1 MMLITGATGQYG
13 SATIDFLLKKGI
25 AANEIV
31 ALVRDKSKAESLI
44 QKGIEIRVGDYND
57 YESLTKAF
65 QGVEKLLLISSS
77 DLANRSQQHEN
88 AVRAAKEAGV
98 RHIVYTSFERKNET
112 ETSPIA
118 LVAQSHI
125 HTEKKLKEIGMA
137 YTILR
142 NNLYMDFL
150 PMFFGDTVLQTG
162 IFLPAGEGKAAFT
175 LRQDMAEA
183 TANILSSEGH
193 INKEY
198 TFSSPENL
206 SLQDLADTLGQLTG
220 KNIAYISPSAEIY
233 AETLT
238 KAGVPAEYVGVFAGF
253 ATAINQGEL
262 ERYNS
267 DLETLLGRKPTTAK
281 EFLSQIY
288 TPALSKN

>member
-1 MMLITGATGQYG
+1 MMLITGATGQLG
-13 SATIDFLLKKGI
+13 SATLDFLLKKGI
-25 AANEIV
+25 PADKII
-31 ALVRDKSKAESLI
+31 ALVRDKAKAESLI
-44 QKGIEIRVGDYND
+44 EKGIAVRVGDYND
-57 YESLTKAF
+57 YESLAKAF

-77 DLANRSQQHEN
+77 DLANRSQQHAN
-88 AVRAAKEAGV
+88 AIQAAEAAGV
-98 RHIVYTSFERKNET
+98 KHIIYTSFERKNET

-125 HTEKKLKEIGMA
+125 DTEEKLKESSMA

-150 PMFFGDTVLQTG
+150 PVLFGEDVLKTG

-193 INKEY
+193 VNKEY

-206 SLQDLADTLGQLTG
+206 SLQELADTLGQLTG
-220 KNIAYISPSAEIY
+220 ENIAYISPSAEVY
-233 AETLT
+233 GETLT

-253 ATAINQGEL
+253 ATAISQGEL
-262 ERYNS
+262 ELYNS

-281 EFLSQIY
+281 EFLSQVY
-288 TPALSKN
+288 AT